1 MKLSEILGS
10 KRLYLDGAMGSLLQ
24 NKLESIGAVPEALNL
39 THPELIKEIH
49 QLYIDAGA
57 DIILSN
63 TFGVNGYK
71 LKGSGYTV
79 EQLVTA
85 GVKNAKSLNPD
96 FTALDVGPL
105 GTLIGALGEVSFDQ
119 AVDYFKEVVVAGD
132 KAGADLV
139 ARQHLGLASLE
150 GMAHTLHGQRGSHL
164 CRGSG

>member
-63 TFGVNGYK
+63 TFGVNGNW
-71 LKGSGYTV
+71 SR
-79 EQLVTA
+79 
-85 GVKNAKSLNPD
+85 P
-96 FTALDVGPL
+96 
-105 GTLIGALGEVSFDQ
+105 
-119 AVDYFKEVVVAGD
+119 
-132 KAGADLV
+132 
-139 ARQHLGLASLE
+139 GLR
-150 GMAHTLHGQRGSHL
+150 MQNH
-164 CRGSG
+164 